1 MPLVD
6 SAAKATIQYAPSW
19 EARPRS
25 WSMPE
30 PAVPSMS
37 LRPGSIVAARYM
49 LLERIGW
56 GGSATVYRADDL
68 ALEGRIALKVLHRAL
83 ADDCVVTERFRREAS
98 SAGSLRHERIVR
110 VHEYGVSTDGHY
122 IAMEYVAGRS
132 LKAIIN
138 RDGPLAPSRAVD
150 LTIQILDAAGFAHD
164 HGIIHR
170 DLKPQNVIV
179 GPRDQVKVTD
189 FGIAVAGRSDLTP
202 AGSILGTIDY
212 VSPEQVIGQPATKA
226 SDLYS
231 VGIILYELLTGRLPF
246 EAELPI
252 AVALKHVNASPAS
265 PRHFNDAI
273 SPELEAIVLRTL
285 DKSPTKR
292 FPDARALTMALQ
304 HASTVERAQPRLCEC
319 CPCTS
324 RRGRP
329 DLAAANRYLAE
340 IDGAPR
346 AMLRPLFGPL
356 VAEGAVSEAR

>member
-1 MPLVD
+1 MGLG
-6 SAAKATIQYAPSW
+6 
-19 EARPRS
+19 
-25 WSMPE
+25 
-30 PAVPSMS
+30 
-37 LRPGSIVAARYM
+37 PGSIVAARYM

-68 ALEGRIALKVLHRAL
+68 ALEGRIALKVLHPAL
-83 ADDCVVTERFRREAS
+83 ADDCVATERFRREAS
-98 SAGSLRHERIVR
+98 SAGRLRHERIVR

-132 LKAIIN
+132 LKAIIK
-138 RDGPLAPSRAVD
+138 RDGPLPPSRAVD

-179 GPRDQVKVTD
+179 GPRDEVKVTD
-189 FGIAVAGRSDLTP
+189 FGIALAGRSDLTP

-212 VSPEQVIGQPATKA
+212 VSPEQVIGQRATNA

-252 AVALKHVNASPAS
+252 AVALKHVNAIPAS

-285 DKSPTKR
+285 DKSPTRR

-304 HASTVERAQPRLCEC
+304 HASTVQRAQPRLREC
-319 CPCTS
+319 CPSTS

-340 IDGAPR
+340 IDGVPR

>member
-6 SAAKATIQYAPSW
+6 SATSTTIQYEPSW
-19 EARPRS
+19 QERSRP
-25 WSMPE
+25 WSMSE

-37 LRPGSIVAARYM
+37 LGPGSIVAARYM

-68 ALEGRIALKVLHRAL
+68 ALEGRIALKVLHPAL
-83 ADDCVVTERFRREAS
+83 ADDCVGTERFRREARC
-98 SAGSLRHERIVR
+98 AGRLRHERIVR
-110 VHEYGVSTDGHY
+110 IHDYGVSMDGHY

-132 LKAIIN
+132 LKGIIK
-138 RDGPLAPSRAVD
+138 RDGALPPSRAVD

-202 AGSILGTIDY
+202 ASSILGTIDY
-212 VSPEQVIGQPATKA
+212 VSPEQVSGRPATEA

-246 EAELPI
+246 EADLPI
-252 AVALKHVNASPAS
+252 AVALKHVNARPAS
-265 PRHFNDAI
+265 PRRFNDAI
-273 SPELEAIVLRTL
+273 TPELEAIVLRTL
-285 DKSPTKR
+285 DKSPTRR
-292 FPDARALTMALQ
+292 FPDARAFTTALK
-304 HASTVERAQPRLCEC
+304 HASTVQRARPRLRDR
-319 CPCTS
+319 CPSTS
-324 RRGRP
+324 RLGRS
-329 DLAAANRYLAE
+329 DLAAANA
-340 IDGAPR
+340 I
-346 AMLRPLFGPL
+346 LRPLSGPL
-356 VAEGAVSEAR
+356 DAAGTASEAR

>member
-6 SAAKATIQYAPSW
+6 SAARATIQYAPSW
-19 EARPRS
+19 EERSRP

-30 PAVPSMS
+30 PAFPSMG
-37 LRPGSIVAARYM
+37 LGPGSIVAARYM

-68 ALEGRIALKVLHRAL
+68 ALEGRIALKLLHPAL
-83 ADDCVVTERFRREAS
+83 ADDSVVTERFRREAR

-110 VHEYGVSTDGHY
+110 IHDCGVSTDVHY

-132 LKAIIN
+132 LKGIIK
-138 RDGPLAPSRAVD
+138 RDGRLPPSRAVD
-150 LTIQILDAAGFAHD
+150 LTMQILDAAGFAHD

-179 GPRDQVKVTD
+179 GPRDEVKVTD

-202 AGSILGTIDY
+202 AGAMLGTIDY
-212 VSPEQVIGQPATKA
+212 VSPEQVMGRPATEA

-231 VGIILYELLTGRLPF
+231 IGIILYELLTGRLPF
-246 EAELPI
+246 EADLPI

-273 SPELEAIVLRTL
+273 TPELEAIVLRTL
-285 DKSPTKR
+285 DKSPTRR
-292 FPDARALTMALQ
+292 FPDARAFTTALQ
-304 HASTVERAQPRLCEC
+304 HASTVQRAQPRLRDHRASTC
-319 CPCTS
+319 
-324 RRGRP
+324 RLGRP
-329 DLAAANRYLAE
+329 DLAAANSCGSAQ
-340 IDGAPR
+340 
-346 AMLRPLFGPL
+346 
-356 VAEGAVSEAR
+356 